1 MQSNPLGGW
10 SRSRLL
16 MLVGA
21 IVAFLLAL
29 GFLILDFI
37 QRRNPT
43 SFVVALLFSIL
54 LGIPI
59 VFGILRA
66 RR

>member
-1 MQSNPLGGW
+1 
-10 SRSRLL
+10 
-16 MLVGA
+16 MLVA
-21 IVAFLLAL
+21 ALLAFLSAL
-29 GFLILDFI
+29 GFLIVDFI
-37 QRRNPT
+37 QRRNTT

>member
-1 MQSNPLGGW
+1 
-10 SRSRLL
+10 
-16 MLVGA
+16 MLVA
-21 IVAFLLAL
+21 ALLAFLFAL
-29 GFLILDFI
+29 GFLIVDFI
-37 QRRNPT
+37 QRRNTT

-59 VFGILRA
+59 FFGILRA